1 MQPIYLHILSMSKY
15 KCVIE
20 SLKWIEW
27 KPGYKENHLHGG
39 GGGYGFQ
46 RGMWFALEW
55 MISRM
60 SLTCTELKTLIS
72 FEGSHIPCDLF
83 NILLKYNVLQDHIWN
98 ARLHIWNVWNGGA
111 RLSTTILVIQ
121 IIMALNPVIRK
132 RIFVSFRDF
141 TVEVIGIIE
150 YSSRERQRHMLPFIS
165 YSQIADTHDNI
176 SKGEKNYS
184 KPIDFQSM

>member
-1 MQPIYLHILSMSKY
+1 M
-15 KCVIE
+15 V
-20 SLKWIEW
+20 
-27 KPGYKENHLHGG
+27 
-39 GGGYGFQ
+39 
-46 RGMWFALEW
+46 
-55 MISRM
+55 
-60 SLTCTELKTLIS
+60 
-72 FEGSHIPCDLF
+72 
-83 NILLKYNVLQDHIWN
+83 
-98 ARLHIWNVWNGGA
+98 
-111 RLSTTILVIQ
+111 
-121 IIMALNPVIRK
+121 LNPVIRK